1 MIDIESNMRNHL
13 ISVTILVIT
22 GLIAILPSC
31 KPTFK
36 IQSENILNKDFSRF
50 RSYKFFNPDNM
61 PASNFSFSDKN
72 KKRIYDAVAGEM
84 NKRGFV
90 SIQDADL
97 IIKIQGGTSQE
108 IENRRPTYFYPYDY
122 GYYGGYPYYWSRDPW
137 MNDDISKKTTML
149 IIDILDADNKQ
160 LLWQGTGYGVLSD
173 KPELVEV
180 NLRKAIADIFLEF
193 PVQPQPG
200 D

>member
-1 MIDIESNMRNHL
+1 MRKHFFKYL
-13 ISVTILVIT
+13 LLGMLASQI
-22 GLIAILPSC
+22 SC

-36 IQSENILNKDFSRF
+36 IQSENVQNKNFSKF
-50 RSYKFFNPDNM
+50 KSYKFFNPDNM

-72 KKRIYDAVAGEM
+72 KKRIYDAVAEEM
-84 NKRGFV
+84 SRRGYI

-97 IIKIQGGTSQE
+97 IIKIEGGTSQE
-108 IENRRPTYFYPYDY
+108 IENKQSNYYYPYNY
-122 GYYGGYPYYWSRDPW
+122 GYYGYPYYWTRDPW
-137 MNDDISKKTTML
+137 MYDDISKKTTML
-149 IIDILDADNKQ
+149 IIDILDANNKE

-180 NLRKAIADIFLEF
+180 NLRKAIADIFSQF
-193 PVQPQPG
+193 PVQPQPS